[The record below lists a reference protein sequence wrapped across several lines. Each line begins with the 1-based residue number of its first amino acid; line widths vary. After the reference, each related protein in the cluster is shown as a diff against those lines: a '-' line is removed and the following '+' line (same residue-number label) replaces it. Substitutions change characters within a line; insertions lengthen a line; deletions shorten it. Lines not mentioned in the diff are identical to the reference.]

1 MLYIRLYIQRGIIQ
15 LMIFRHRSFFIATL
29 IALVVQTTAIFVAK
43 LAYTGMDCG
52 LLERRICSFPVFL
65 EGVTQLV
72 ASINIYTLGI
82 PTILLAL
89 LFGAAWRMYRELR
102 KDGMRHRDFLTHQ

>member
-1 MLYIRLYIQRGIIQ
+1 
-15 LMIFRHRSFFIATL
+15 MIFRHRSFFIASL
-29 IALVVQTTAIFVAK
+29 IALIVQVAAIFVAK

-65 EGVTQLV
+65 EGVTELV

-89 LFGAAWRMYRELR
+89 LIGAGWRLYSQLR
-102 KDGMRHRDFLTHQ
+102 RDGMKPTDLLGR

>member
-1 MLYIRLYIQRGIIQ
+1 
-15 LMIFRHRSFFIATL
+15 MIFKHRSFFVAAL
-29 IALVVQTTAIFVAK
+29 IALLVQLVAIFIAK

-52 LLERRICSFPVFL
+52 LLEHRICSFSVFL
-65 EGVTQLV
+65 EGTAQLV

-89 LFGAAWRMYRELR
+89 LFGAAWRMYRQLR
-102 KDGMRHRDFLTHQ
+102 EGGMRHRDFLTHQ

>member
-1 MLYIRLYIQRGIIQ
+1 MNRMLYLMGYT
-15 LMIFRHRSFFIATL
+15 LPMIFRHRSFFIASL
-29 IALVVQTTAIFVAK
+29 IALVVQVAAIFIAK

-65 EGVTQLV
+65 EGVTELV
-72 ASINIYTLGI
+72 ASINMYTLGI

-89 LFGAAWRMYRELR
+89 LIGAGWRLYSQLR
-102 KDGMRHRDFLTHQ
+102 RDGMKPTDLLGR